1 MLLELQQLGAVTIV
15 LRSLF
20 HAPLLLLKNLSLTLP
35 PPGPLLM
42 QLHAILSGSVAVTRE
57 LSSALP
63 RPSPDEELQ
72 GTMRPPLSLLCS
84 GLSKPRDFSCS
95 SVK

>member
-35 PPGPLLM
+35 PPW
-42 QLHAILSGSVAVTRE
+42 
-57 LSSALP
+57 
-63 RPSPDEELQ
+63 PSPDAAPCHSLWFCRCHQRAELSVA
-72 GTMRPPLSLLCS
+72 PPLPLPGAAGHHEASPQPPLLWAEQT
-84 GLSKPRDFSCS
+84 
-95 SVK
+95 